1 MALARARATS
11 GISLVSQAHRGMI
24 APLLMLPQVTPLA
37 VSSPQPGLMTPL
49 AVSSPRAG
57 LIAANAANN
66 PIGVNDEHLI
76 WSPSFAPQFAAA
88 ATACAVAA
96 LLVSHSPLAHSGS
109 VPAWYPLYDN
119 LFIRTGLTSVI
130 GLLSS
135 SCCLLQL
142 MLNAFSI
149 GCAGFNTLLGPVRP
163 YFMALALTFQI
174 IMWQAVF
181 AHEASLDAA
190 ITSTALTACLTFL
203 PEALNAAM
211 QASAV
216 PPAEDDL
223 RLRVGG
229 MGCTACSVKVK
240 AALEGVDG
248 VSVCTVVFEEG
259 CAQLQLDSSSGEERA
274 AVEQRAIAALA
285 EAGFEGAAAQAAA

>member
-1 MALARARATS
+1 MRRTIGPWRRTS
-11 GISLVSQAHRGMI
+11 DEEIITPRETNSREPRRMMI
-24 APLLMLPQVTPLA
+24 APLLSLPPIAPLA
-37 VSSPQPGLMTPL
+37 ASRT
-49 AVSSPRAG
+49 A
-57 LIAANAANN
+57 LIVANADTSINYN
-66 PIGVNDEHLI
+66 EEHLI
-76 WSPSFAPQFAAA
+76 WTPSFAPQFAAA
-88 ATACAVAA
+88 ATTFAIAAVA
-96 LLVSHSPLAHSGS
+96 VEHSPLAQQPH
-109 VPAWYPLYDN
+109 AWYPLYDN
-119 LFIRTGLTSVI
+119 LFVRTGLSSVA

-135 SCCLLQL
+135 SCCLLQI
-142 MLNAFSI
+142 MLNALSV
-149 GCAGFNTLLGPVRP
+149 GCAGFNTVLGPVRP
-163 YFMALALTFQI
+163 YFMALALTLQGL
-174 IMWQAVF
+174 MWQAVF
-181 AHEASLDAA
+181 AEAAPIEPALQ
-190 ITSTALTACLTFL
+190 STALTLCLTFL

-285 EAGFEGAAAQAAA
+285 EAGFEGAAAATAA